1 MAACTAC
8 TVATL
13 TSMLTEGTLVRAL
26 SDAGAV
32 TLGGAVD
39 SPATTLVATLGVVP
53 ASAVFMAASV
63 TMVATR
69 GLPEPSTVYVVVV
82 VAEAGCV
89 ADGVAITWYGWGH
102 VRLVGV
108 S

>member
-13 TSMLTEGTLVRAL
+13 TSMLTEGTLARAP

-39 SPATTLVATLGVVP
+39 SPATTLVATLGAVP
-53 ASAVFMAASV
+53 ASAVLMAASV

-69 GLPEPSTVYVVVV
+69 GLLEPSTVYVVV

-102 VRLVGV
+102 VCLVGV